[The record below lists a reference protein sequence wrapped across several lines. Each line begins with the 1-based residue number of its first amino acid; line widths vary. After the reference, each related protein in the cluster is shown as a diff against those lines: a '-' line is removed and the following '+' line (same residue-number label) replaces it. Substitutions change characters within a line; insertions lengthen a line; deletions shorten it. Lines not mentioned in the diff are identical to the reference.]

1 MWLLDSYITVLVI
14 AYVIGALP
22 AIRLPAFLRP
32 LRIRAP
38 WLSPA
43 LRGMGAVGL
52 ARILVGTPIAMT
64 AAGLA
69 VVVGGTWSFMAPGRR
84 GLTVPVAIGV
94 GLAIS
99 PAAAALSGVLGWLAG
114 RPWSERHT
122 ASPLTSTTIG
132 GILYPPLVWL
142 FERFDLHL
150 ILAAVLSLICIYEA
164 LPGFPEAEDG
174 RDCSPPDSRDPQV
187 KLAVFRAIMSR
198 VSVAALV
205 VGIVAVILL
214 NRYVY
219 RGYGMNVEIFRRGSA
234 EFRLIA
240 LTFDDGPN
248 PEYTPLILDTL
259 RAEGI
264 HATFFLVGREVEQY
278 PELARRIAEEGHE
291 IGSHTYSH
299 KNMMGLATHSMQ
311 QEIARA
317 EDAIARVC
325 GEAPRL
331 FRPPRG
337 LYDER
342 LLEALRVRGYAM
354 ALWSISSMDWTEA
367 SQSSMVHRLTRVV
380 RNGDVILFHDN
391 GGIVGNRGGSRT
403 NTVHA
408 LPKVIHSLRNRGFGF
423 ATVSQLMFISGLA
436 GEEP

>member
-84 GLTVPVAIGV
+84 GLTVPIVIGV

-114 RPWSERHT
+114 RPRSERHA

-150 ILAAVLSLICIYEA
+150 MLAAVLSLVCIYEA

-174 RDCSPPDSRDPQV
+174 R
-187 KLAVFRAIMSR
+187 
-198 VSVAALV
+198 
-205 VGIVAVILL
+205 
-214 NRYVY
+214 
-219 RGYGMNVEIFRRGSA
+219 
-234 EFRLIA
+234 
-240 LTFDDGPN
+240 
-248 PEYTPLILDTL
+248 
-259 RAEGI
+259 
-264 HATFFLVGREVEQY
+264 
-278 PELARRIAEEGHE
+278 
-291 IGSHTYSH
+291 
-299 KNMMGLATHSMQ
+299 
-311 QEIARA
+311 
-317 EDAIARVC
+317 
-325 GEAPRL
+325 
-331 FRPPRG
+331 
-337 LYDER
+337 
-342 LLEALRVRGYAM
+342 
-354 ALWSISSMDWTEA
+354 
-367 SQSSMVHRLTRVV
+367 
-380 RNGDVILFHDN
+380 
-391 GGIVGNRGGSRT
+391 
-403 NTVHA
+403 
-408 LPKVIHSLRNRGFGF
+408 
-423 ATVSQLMFISGLA
+423 
-436 GEEP
+436 